1 MRSKRN
7 KRDGRTDKYVLAY
20 YYSRVIYDNL
30 GRLTEDKRE
39 SMWCSLL
46 NDVAKPIQVGLLPE
60 EFIFYDKK
68 IGKKEEKEGKIE
80 KGKKKKT
87 LKGATS
93 ITL

>member
-46 NDVAKPIQVGLLPE
+46 NDVAKPIQVGL
-60 EFIFYDKK
+60 
-68 IGKKEEKEGKIE
+68 
-80 KGKKKKT
+80 
-87 LKGATS
+87 
-93 ITL
+93 